1 MESTPTSIG
10 SGLAGPP
17 HRGLIAIVQ
26 RPWTVVKRKID
37 RNNLGGGGREHK
49 RRRAALPGAA
59 VLIIS
64 PILKYVKVLGETFG
78 CLNLAQPFPNVLDA
92 EFG

>member
-26 RPWTVVKRKID
+26 RPWTVVKRKIN
-37 RNNLGGGGREHK
+37 RNNLGGGRREHK

-64 PILKYVKVLGETFG
+64 PILKYMKVLGKRIG
-78 CLNLAQPFPNVLDA
+78 CLNLAHPIPNVLDA